1 MEVGSI
7 WPKSSY
13 LSWLDSASQTGCQAW
28 ISLRSKSMPGKQSE
42 IKHRSP
48 SIGVL
53 PPKMLVSNSSVSTL
67 LLKQKSK
74 IPVFQMKADRVLAY
88 HLSQRHSVLYSLR
101 RKNTCSVTR
110 LLSRSCQ

>member
-74 IPVFQMKADRVLAY
+74 IPVFQMKADRVLDY
-88 HLSQRHSVLYSLR
+88 LL
-101 RKNTCSVTR
+101 CSFFYGARDTA
-110 LLSRSCQ
+110 LTG